1 LLILPPIVLSYIMA
15 EMTKSYFKF
24 SRCKKSFKDFI
35 SFFTPGA
42 VILTFGFLYYRK
54 SQRLRVIRGCIQG
67 LRKWN
72 DLGAPDPQLHD
83 QLPLPSGVRLTTLP
97 PADTGFTPW
106 ERDGVPRGSAIWVAP
121 EGQIQKEASTVVLYY
136 HGGSYCWYNALDHY
150 PKNMASRLVL
160 ATGLPVLAID
170 YRLAPEHESPD
181 NTIQDAIDGIA
192 YLKKRGAKQVIIAG
206 DSAGAGLA
214 LAATAALAKS
224 TDPETAQLLPL
235 VHKLVLLSPY
245 IDLTMNQEVLRTN
258 RFDWDTLR
266 GELFWTRI
274 YDGNTVER
282 DIGNSNHAGL
292 KSLLR
297 EDDKEYMREEID
309 MYAAG
314 VEVTDW
320 RVSPVF
326 IPDDLLE
333 KFPPILQVLGEEEYM
348 VEENRKF
355 QNRARG
361 LGVDVRYVEFPWMW
375 HDFMNYFDLPRKLGL
390 SDDDLPE
397 AVACYNLIHTFV
409 AEG

>member
-1 LLILPPIVLSYIMA
+1 MA
-15 EMTKSYFKF
+15 EMTKTYSKV
-24 SRCKKSFKDFI
+24 SRWKTSVKDFI
-35 SFFTPGA
+35 TFFTPGA
-42 VILTFGFLYYRK
+42 VILTFGFVYYRK

-72 DLGAPDPQLHD
+72 DMGAPDPQLHD
-83 QLPLPSGVRLTTLP
+83 QLPLPTGVQLTQLS

-106 ERDGVPRGSAIWVAP
+106 ERDGVPRGNAIWVAP
-121 EGQIQKEASTVVLYY
+121 EGQTQKSASTVVLYY

-150 PKNMASRLVL
+150 PKNIASRLVL

-192 YLKKRGAKQVIIAG
+192 YLKKWGAKQVIIAG

-214 LAATAALAKS
+214 LATTAALAKS
-224 TDPETAQLLPL
+224 TEPETALLLSL

-266 GELFWTRI
+266 GELFWSRI
-274 YDGNTVER
+274 YDGNTVE
-282 DIGNSNHAGL
+282 
-292 KSLLR
+292 
-297 EDDKEYMREEID
+297 EDKEYLREEIN

-314 VEVTDW
+314 VDVTDW

-348 VEENRKF
+348 VEENRNF
-355 QNRARG
+355 QHRARS

-397 AVACYNLIHTFV
+397 AVACYDLIHTFV